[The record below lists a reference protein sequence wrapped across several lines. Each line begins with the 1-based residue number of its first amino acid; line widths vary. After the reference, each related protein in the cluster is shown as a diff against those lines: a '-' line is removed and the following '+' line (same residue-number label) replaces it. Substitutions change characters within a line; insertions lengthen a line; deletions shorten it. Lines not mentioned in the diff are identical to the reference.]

1 MATLQKRKCRGH
13 THWSIVESRRVNGKP
28 RPVILEYLGT
38 AETVLKRLREGIP
51 KKVRSYSHGLV
62 AVMLDIAQEPKMVPS
77 EALAKVRKCHAF
89 TQYIVCEPKLGLH
102 HVHFCKR
109 LN

>member
-1 MATLQKRKCRGH
+1 MSVTMYS
-13 THWSIVESRRVNGKP
+13 W
-28 RPVILEYLGT
+28 T
-38 AETVLKRLREGIP
+38 AEVCILILPYT
-51 KKVRSYSHGLV
+51 LV